1 LTYQINTIKFQSE
14 IDPFIYYTEDDFDS
28 PDKKGTNKLMD
39 STLLHKLAL
48 LNVYIDEELKVNSAY
63 RTYARNVR
71 AGGVHNS
78 AHKTGDAV
86 DIRVLETKARYA
98 IIKKAIELEIPR
110 IGIHKRFIH
119 LDVDT
124 TKAHPVI
131 WLY

>member
-1 LTYQINTIKFQSE
+1 
-14 IDPFIYYTEDDFDS
+14 
-28 PDKKGTNKLMD
+28 MD

-48 LNVYIDEELKVNSAY
+48 LNIYIDEELTVNSAY
-63 RTYARNVR
+63 RTAARNTR

-86 DIRVLETKARYA
+86 DIRVLGTEARYKV
-98 IIKKAIELEIPR
+98 IKKAIELGIPR
-110 IGIHKRFIH
+110 IGIHERFIH